1 MPELRSLE
9 VFYWVAK
16 LRSFRGAAERL
27 HTTQPAV
34 SQRIAALESEF
45 GVKLFDRVARTV
57 GLTPKGRE
65 LLDYAE
71 RMLRLRADLMRAVA
85 TPASLSG
92 MMRLGVSET
101 IVHTWLARF
110 IERLN
115 ATYPGIILE
124 VAVDVSPNLR
134 DALVAHELDLAFLL
148 GPVSQPNM
156 TNYDLCRY
164 PLAFVARS
172 DMDLGPEPL
181 PLERLIERP
190 IITFPKTT
198 RPYLALRERLS
209 RQNLPPARIF
219 SNTSLSTIVK
229 MTEDGIGISAIPPVI
244 IPRELESGVLRVVKT
259 EVTLPDLFFTA
270 SLPVTPDGLIADP
283 VAQLAIEIA
292 RESTRSGQTSMPTRQ
307 MSIEKELES
316 VRIEQVR

>member
-34 SQRIAALESEF
+34 SQRIAALEAQF
-45 GVKLFDRVARTV
+45 GLKLFDRVARSV
-57 GLTPKGRE
+57 NLTPKGRE

-71 RMLRLRADLMRAVA
+71 RMLRLRADMMRAVA
-85 TPASLSG
+85 APAALSG
-92 MMRLGVSET
+92 LMRLGVAET

-110 IERLN
+110 IERVN
-115 ATYPGIILE
+115 ATYPGIILDI
-124 VAVDVSPNLR
+124 VVDVSPNLR
-134 DALVAHELDLAFLL
+134 DALVSHELDLAFLL

-172 DMDLGPEPL
+172 DMDLGPEPV
-181 PLERLIERP
+181 PLSRLVETP

-198 RPYLALRERLS
+198 RPYLALREIFTRTHF
-209 RQNLPPARIF
+209 PAPRIF
-219 SNTSLSTIVK
+219 SNSSLSTIVK
-229 MTEDGIGISAIPPVI
+229 MTVDGIGVSVIPPVVI
-244 IPRELESGVLRVVKT
+244 S
-259 EVTLPDLFFTA
+259 A
-270 SLPVTPDGLIADP
+270 
-283 VAQLAIEIA
+283 
-292 RESTRSGQTSMPTRQ
+292 RSGDRNTEADLHRGNLAGPGVHRLAAHDAGWGDRRSGCPIGNRNR
-307 MSIEKELES
+307 E
-316 VRIEQVR
+316 

>member
-34 SQRIAALESEF
+34 SQRIAALETEL
-45 GVKLFDRVARTV
+45 GLRLFDRVARSV

-71 RMLRLRADLMRAVA
+71 RMLRLRADMMRAVSA
-85 TPASLSG
+85 PAALSG
-92 MMRLGVSET
+92 VMRLGVAET

-110 IERLN
+110 IERVN
-115 ATYPGIILE
+115 ATYPGIVLDM
-124 VAVDVSPNLR
+124 VVDISPNLR
-134 DALVAHELDLAFLL
+134 DSLVAHELDLAFLL

-156 TNYDLCRY
+156 TNYNLCRY

-172 DMDLGPEPL
+172 DIALGPEPV
-181 PLERLIERP
+181 PLSRLIQMP
-190 IITFPKTT
+190 LITFPKAT
-198 RPYLALRERLS
+198 RPYLVLRETLNKA
-209 RQNLPPARIF
+209 QLPSARIF
-219 SNTSLSTIVK
+219 SNSSLSTIVR
-229 MTEDGIGISAIPPVI
+229 MTLDGIGVSVIPPVVI
-244 IPRELESGVLRVVKT
+244 ERDLEAGVLRLVNA
-259 EVTLPDLFFTA
+259 EVSLPDLSFTA
-270 SLPVTPDGLIADP
+270 SLPMTADGLIADP

-292 RESTRSGQTSMPTRQ
+292 Q
-307 MSIEKELES
+307 ES
-316 VRIEQVR
+316 VKPGPKH

>member
-34 SQRIAALESEF
+34 SQRIASLEAEF
-45 GVKLFDRVARTV
+45 GLKLFDRIARTV
-57 GLTPKGRE
+57 NLTPKGRE

-71 RMLRLRADLMRAVA
+71 RMLRLRADMMRAVA
-85 TPASLSG
+85 APATFSG
-92 MMRLGVSET
+92 LMRLGVSET

-110 IERLN
+110 IERVN
-115 ATYPGIILE
+115 AIYPGIILDI
-124 VAVDVSPNLR
+124 VVDVSPHLR
-134 DALVAHELDLAFLL
+134 DGLVAHELDLAFLL

-164 PLAFVARS
+164 PLAFVVRS
-172 DMDLGPEPL
+172 DIDLGPEPV
-181 PLERLIERP
+181 PLARLIERP

-198 RPYLALRERLS
+198 RPYLMLREQLS
-209 RQNLPPARIF
+209 RPDLAPARIF
-219 SNTSLSTIVK
+219 SNSSLSTIIK
-229 MTEDGIGISAIPPVI
+229 MTEDGIGVSAIPPVVI
-244 IPRELESGVLRVVKT
+244 RRELDNGSLKLVRAEIA
-259 EVTLPDLFFTA
+259 LPDLAFTA
-270 SLPVTPDGLIADP
+270 SLPITPDGLLADP

-292 RESTRSGQTSMPTRQ
+292 RDES
-307 MSIEKELES
+307 KN
-316 VRIEQVR
+316 

>member
-34 SQRIAALESEF
+34 SQRIASLETEF
-45 GVKLFDRVARTV
+45 GLKLFDRVARSV
-57 GLTPKGRE
+57 SLTPKGRE

-71 RMLRLRADLMRAVA
+71 RMLRLRADMMKAVA
-85 TPASLSG
+85 TPAALSG
-92 MMRLGVSET
+92 LMRLGVSET

-110 IERLN
+110 IERVN
-115 ATYPGIILE
+115 ATYPGIILDI
-124 VAVDVSPNLR
+124 VVDVSPNLR
-134 DALVAHELDLAFLL
+134 DSLVAHELDLAFLL

-164 PLAFVARS
+164 PLSFVVRA
-172 DMDLGPEPL
+172 DVDLGPEPVS
-181 PLERLIERP
+181 LERLMTMP

-198 RPYLALRERLS
+198 RPYLVLREALS
-209 RQNLPPARIF
+209 RADLPPPRIF
-219 SNTSLSTIVK
+219 SNSSLSTIVK
-229 MTEDGIGISAIPPVI
+229 MTMDGIGISAIPPVVI
-244 IPRELESGVLRVVKT
+244 ERELQSGELRELRA
-259 EVTLPDLFFTA
+259 EVALPELFFTA
-270 SLPVTPDGLIADP
+270 SLPATPDGLIADP

-292 RESTRSGQTSMPTRQ
+292 QEGTQS
-307 MSIEKELES
+307 ELD
-316 VRIEQVR
+316 R